1 MEGKKINKKKEHPKI
16 KIPTRLLFLQKLNSS
31 NSQKHLI
38 NTKISDFFNLP
49 EKYFDSKSRILIN
62 KKINIKNIESLGQR
76 MKKNISKSIEHRE
89 RITNFNRNTTKEE
102 PILKNIETINN
113 EQLKDIFNSYKIK
126 KKLMPK
132 QNLLNH
138 NLSEKGIPKQLS
150 IDLDNQSRKLIQ
162 NDSAEKKS
170 RQMSKYLSRKIN
182 NKEKYLLFN
191 SIQAYSNKKRVL
203 ESENSKNSNYQSY
216 IFKWISSLRKPKN
229 FIGKKASYINIGYN
243 NNPLWSTSIERSP
256 DKKEIQVKSSFNFEE
271 TNNKEL
277 ITTDKLNVIEND
289 RIKDLEQINVKGE
302 KLYDFEYN
310 REMSNN
316 NKKIWH
322 KSFID
327 NGKVIM
333 YKDVNDIFG
342 YETIFKNYNGRN
354 KKNKN
359 NIFLPKY
366 NSVKDIKTD
375 NINLLY

>member
-62 KKINIKNIESLGQR
+62 KKINIKNIESLGLR

-354 KKNKN
+354 KKNQN

>member
-354 KKNKN
+354 KKNQN

-366 NSVKDIKTD
+366 NSVKDIQTD

>member
-354 KKNKN
+354 KKNQN

>member
-277 ITTDKLNVIEND
+277 ITTDKLNMIEND

>member
-138 NLSEKGIPKQLS
+138 NLSENGIPKQLS

-277 ITTDKLNVIEND
+277 ITTDKLNMIEND

-354 KKNKN
+354 KKNQN

>member
-1 MEGKKINKKKEHPKI
+1 
-16 KIPTRLLFLQKLNSS
+16 
-31 NSQKHLI
+31 
-38 NTKISDFFNLP
+38 
-49 EKYFDSKSRILIN
+49 
-62 KKINIKNIESLGQR
+62 

-89 RITNFNRNTTKEE
+89 RITNFNKCTAKEE

-256 DKKEIQVKSSFNFEE
+256 DKKEIQVKSSFNCEE

>member
-31 NSQKHLI
+31 YSQKHLI

-62 KKINIKNIESLGQR
+62 KKINIKNIESLGLR

>member
-62 KKINIKNIESLGQR
+62 KKINIKNIESLGLR

-132 QNLLNH
+132 QNLLNL
-138 NLSEKGIPKQLS
+138 NSSEKGIPKQLS

>member
-31 NSQKHLI
+31 NSQKHFI

-62 KKINIKNIESLGQR
+62 KKINIKNIESLGLR

-354 KKNKN
+354 KKNQN

>member
-62 KKINIKNIESLGQR
+62 KKINIKNIESLGLR

-277 ITTDKLNVIEND
+277 ITTDKLNMIEND

-354 KKNKN
+354 KKNQN

>member
-62 KKINIKNIESLGQR
+62 KKINIKNIESLGLR